1 MKKMLFTLVMGLVV
15 VASSAF
21 ANTSVITSAP
31 ATNTASAQQ
40 KAGTPSA
47 VAVKFCNNMMKGVVE
62 KDSWY
67 IKEVFDELE
76 KMNAEQK
83 KLFNEYFMQAVNEM
97 GKELAKQFEE
107 FKGAKF
113 VVVSESISENGRTA
127 TVKLK
132 ISYNGETEYV
142 EIPMVKYAGKW
153 RVDLEELSDM

>member
-1 MKKMLFTLVMGLVV
+1 MKKMLLTLVMGLVV

-21 ANTSVITSAP
+21 ANTSVVTFAP
-31 ATNTASAQQ
+31 ATNATSAQQ

-47 VAVKFCNNMMKGVVE
+47 VAVKFCNNIMKGVVE

-67 IKEVFDELE
+67 SKEVFDALE
-76 KMNAEQK
+76 NMSAEEK
-83 KLFNEYFMQAVNEM
+83 ELFNEYFKQAMNEL

-107 FKGAKF
+107 FRGAKF

-132 ISYNGETEYV
+132 ISYNGETEFL

-153 RVDLEELSDM
+153 RVDIEELSNM

>member
-1 MKKMLFTLVMGLVV
+1 MKRMLFTLAMVV
-15 VASSAF
+15 CFVASTASTH
-21 ANTSVITSAP
+21 TSVLTSAP
-31 ATNTASAQQ
+31 ATHATSVQQ
-40 KAGTPSA
+40 KAGSPSA
-47 VAVKFCNNMMKGVVE
+47 VAVKFCNNMMEGVVE

-67 IKEVFDELE
+67 SKEVFDALE
-76 KMNAEQK
+76 NMNAEQK
-83 KLFNEYFMQAVNEM
+83 ELFNEYFKQAMNEL

-107 FKGAKF
+107 LKGAKL

-153 RVDLEELSDM
+153 RVNIEELGDM